1 MSKTLIHCRTF
12 HFEADF
18 VTSLRCIPMA
28 VRRKLD
34 LCGCKVKLQQWL
46 ELSEFDRKEILMWSD
61 YPEELGKLAQRLAN
75 CSSKMLIKDQETW
88 QNTDEIPKDL
98 SCSCIEIGKQIPS
111 LEQWKALDELERFA
125 LVKLSHPGH
134 EHRNLASALKE
145 LVTK

>member
-88 QNTDEIPKDL
+88 QNTDQIPKGL

>member
-1 MSKTLIHCRTF
+1 
-12 HFEADF
+12 
-18 VTSLRCIPMA
+18 MA

-145 LVTK
+145 LVTE

>member
-1 MSKTLIHCRTF
+1 
-12 HFEADF
+12 
-18 VTSLRCIPMA
+18 MA

-61 YPEELGKLAQRLAN
+61 YPEELVKLAQRLAN

-88 QNTDEIPKDL
+88 QNTDQIPKDL

-145 LVTK
+145 LVTE

>member
-61 YPEELGKLAQRLAN
+61 YPEELVKLAQRLAN

-88 QNTDEIPKDL
+88 QNTDQIPKDL

>member
-1 MSKTLIHCRTF
+1 MRKTSIHCRTF

-75 CSSKMLIKDQETW
+75 CSSKMLIKDQESW
-88 QNTDEIPKDL
+88 QNTDQIPKDL
-98 SCSCIEIGKQIPS
+98 SCSCIDIGKQIPS

-125 LVKLSHPGH
+125 LIKLSHPGH

-145 LVTK
+145 LVTE

>member
-61 YPEELGKLAQRLAN
+61 YPEELVKLAQRLAN

-88 QNTDEIPKDL
+88 QNTDQIPKDL

-125 LVKLSHPGH
+125 LIKLSHPGH
-134 EHRNLASALKE
+134 EHRNLASALTE
-145 LVTK
+145 LVTE

>member
-61 YPEELGKLAQRLAN
+61 YPEELVKLAQRLAN
-75 CSSKMLIKDQETW
+75 CSSKMLIKHQETW
-88 QNTDEIPKDL
+88 QNTDQIPKDL
-98 SCSCIEIGKQIPS
+98 SCSCIEIGIQIPS

-145 LVTK
+145 LVTE

>member
-61 YPEELGKLAQRLAN
+61 YPEELMKLAQRLAN

-88 QNTDEIPKDL
+88 QNTDQIPKDL

-145 LVTK
+145 LVTE

>member
-1 MSKTLIHCRTF
+1 
-12 HFEADF
+12 
-18 VTSLRCIPMA
+18 MA

-61 YPEELGKLAQRLAN
+61 YPEELMKLAQRLAN

-88 QNTDEIPKDL
+88 QNTDQIPKDL

-145 LVTK
+145 LVTE

>member
-1 MSKTLIHCRTF
+1 MRKTSIHCRTF

-61 YPEELGKLAQRLAN
+61 YPEELMKLAQRLAN
-75 CSSKMLIKDQETW
+75 CSSKMLIKDQESW
-88 QNTDEIPKDL
+88 QNTDQIPKDL
-98 SCSCIEIGKQIPS
+98 SCSCIDIGKQIPS

-145 LVTK
+145 LVTE

>member
-1 MSKTLIHCRTF
+1 
-12 HFEADF
+12 
-18 VTSLRCIPMA
+18 MA

-61 YPEELGKLAQRLAN
+61 YPEELVKLAQRLAN

-88 QNTDEIPKDL
+88 QNTDQIPKDL
-98 SCSCIEIGKQIPS
+98 SCSCIEIGIQIPS

-145 LVTK
+145 LVTE

>member
-61 YPEELGKLAQRLAN
+61 YQEELVKLAQRLAN

-88 QNTDEIPKDL
+88 QNTDQIPKDL

-145 LVTK
+145 LVTE

>member
-61 YPEELGKLAQRLAN
+61 YPEELMKLAQRLAN

-88 QNTDEIPKDL
+88 QNTDQIPKDL

-125 LVKLSHPGH
+125 LIKLSHPGH

-145 LVTK
+145 LVTE

>member
-1 MSKTLIHCRTF
+1 
-12 HFEADF
+12 
-18 VTSLRCIPMA
+18 MA

-88 QNTDEIPKDL
+88 QNTDQIPKDL

-145 LVTK
+145 LVTE

>member
-61 YPEELGKLAQRLAN
+61 YPEELVKLAQRLAN

-88 QNTDEIPKDL
+88 QNTDQIPKDL
-98 SCSCIEIGKQIPS
+98 SCSCIEIGIQIPS

-145 LVTK
+145 LVTE

>member
-61 YPEELGKLAQRLAN
+61 YPEELGKLAHRLAN

-88 QNTDEIPKDL
+88 QNTDQIPKDL
-98 SCSCIEIGKQIPS
+98 SCSCIDIGKQIPS

-145 LVTK
+145 LVTE

>member
-1 MSKTLIHCRTF
+1 MSKTLINCRTF

-61 YPEELGKLAQRLAN
+61 YPEELVKLAQRLAN

-88 QNTDEIPKDL
+88 QNTDQIPKDL

>member
-61 YPEELGKLAQRLAN
+61 YPEELVKLAQRLAN

-88 QNTDEIPKDL
+88 QNTDQIPKDL

-145 LVTK
+145 LVTE

>member
-1 MSKTLIHCRTF
+1 MSKKLIHCRTF

-61 YPEELGKLAQRLAN
+61 YPEELVKLAQRLAN

-88 QNTDEIPKDL
+88 QNTDQIPKDL
-98 SCSCIEIGKQIPS
+98 SCSCIEIGIQIPS

-145 LVTK
+145 LVTE